1 MRSCITAIL
10 LFLVS
15 VISAQ
20 QIGEGVY
27 WIYFT
32 DKENNGY
39 AVDQPGV
46 FLSERSISRRAWQG
60 LGVDQT
66 DEPVTPSYVDE
77 LKAMGVE
84 VRHVSKWLNG
94 LAMVNTSR
102 QLYEQVVAKSF
113 VDTLPW
119 EPDTDEAYFPPEPEG
134 SRFEPPVSP
143 PPDFEYGIATEQIR
157 LMDTEVLHQNGYTGG
172 GVWIAILDAG
182 FRNVDNLPSFET
194 MIGEGRLLG
203 TRNYVN
209 DSSVFRLVSNHGM
222 YVLSIMGAEWNGNM
236 MGTAPHAS
244 YFLCSTENIF
254 QETRIEEIAWIEAA
268 EYMDSLGFDVFNTSL
283 GYSDF
288 DSTAFDYTY
297 RDMDGRTTFISRAA
311 SMTAGKGILT
321 CNSAGNEGNKSWYR
335 ITAPAD
341 AFDIL
346 AVGAV
351 DSAGMIAN
359 FSSKGPSYDGR
370 VKPEMVTM
378 GSRTGFQY
386 VNGGLARGSG
396 TSFSS
401 PLMAGSVASL
411 WQAYPGLPAKQ
422 LILEIRDTGNRL
434 DNPDANYGY
443 GLPSFAKAFWKI
455 SGIATRSLP
464 GQMVIYP
471 NPASHRITIRLP
483 QTGPGEFTLHYYD
496 MSGRKIRSQR
506 VGLPGEVVLPG
517 ELHSGIYILEV
528 STTGSI
534 FRNRLII
541 E

>member
-443 GLPSFAKAFWKI
+443 GLPSFAMAFWKI